1 MFTIDQAMPYLQLI
15 GYIITVIY
23 FVRSTKGI
31 KKSKLEEEIEQI
43 NTINKLVEAVKALVK
58 LHELEVEQRK
68 ATDNYAKETRL
79 RLRLILQQH
88 KANHN
93 QEITGGD

>member
-1 MFTIDQAMPYLQLI
+1 MITMEQVMPFLQLI

-68 ATDNYAKETRL
+68 VSDKYAQETRTRV
-79 RLRLILQQH
+79 RLMLQQH
-88 KANHN
+88 KLNHN
-93 QEITGGD
+93 QDIIGGD